1 VGALLDAATALDATY
16 HMGTYARKP
25 VMFVRGE
32 GVRLYD
38 DDGREYLDF
47 VSGIG
52 AVNLGHAHPVV
63 TAAIAEQSAKLVH
76 VSNLFHVEHRAHL
89 AEVIATMAGGNRKVF
104 FANSGTEAVEGAI
117 KLARRWG
124 KLNKGEQC
132 YRIVTAERGFHG
144 RTLGALSATAQP
156 SKQEAFAPLLPGFS
170 AVPLND
176 LAALE
181 ASVDDTVCAVMLE
194 VVQGEGGVYP
204 CTPEYLTAVRA
215 LCDERGVLL
224 ILDEVQTG
232 FFRTGPAFAHQG
244 FDIEPDIMALAK
256 AMANGLPIGAV
267 VATDEV
273 ADAFKPGDH
282 GSTFGGGPVV
292 CAAALA
298 TIHALGEE
306 RLGERAIVVGAYL
319 KNGLMSLAEK
329 TGEVTMVRGLGL
341 MIAAQLSRPIAAQV
355 AAEAL
360 SRGIVLNNIGDSIIR
375 FLPPLV
381 CSEAEIDT
389 LLGTLEAVVRE
400 V

>member
-1 VGALLDAATALDATY
+1 MGELLEATGALDATY
-16 HMGTYARKP
+16 HMGTYARKQ

-32 GVRLYD
+32 GMRLYD

-47 VSGIG
+47 IAGIG
-52 AVNLGHAHPVV
+52 AVNLGHAHPAV
-63 TAAIAEQSAKLVH
+63 TEAVAAQAAKLVH

-89 AEVIATMAGGNRKVF
+89 AEVIATLAGGGRKVF

-124 KLNKGEQC
+124 KLNKGPEC
-132 YRIVTAERGFHG
+132 YRIITAERSFHG
-144 RTLGALSATAQP
+144 RTLGALTATAQP
-156 SKQEAFAPLLPGFS
+156 SKQEAFAPLLPGFGH
-170 AVPLND
+170 VPLND
-176 LAALE
+176 MAALE
-181 ASVDDTVCAVMLE
+181 DAIDDTVCAVMLE

-204 CTPEYLTAVRA
+204 CTPEYLTSVRR

-224 ILDEVQTG
+224 VLDEVQTG
-232 FFRTGPAFAHQG
+232 FFRTGTAFAHQSFG
-244 FDIEPDIMALAK
+244 IRPDIMALAK

-273 ADAFKPGDH
+273 AAAFKPGDH

-298 TIHALGEE
+298 TVGALHSE
-306 RLGERAIVVGAYL
+306 RLGDNAIAMGEYL
-319 KNGLMSLAEK
+319 RDGLAGLAEK
-329 TGEVTMVRGLGL
+329 TGEVAVVRGIGL
-341 MIAAQLSRPIAAQV
+341 MAAAELSRPIAAAV
-355 AAEAL
+355 AAGAL
-360 SRGIVLNNIGDSIIR
+360 ARGLVLNNIGDSIIR

-381 CSEAEIDT
+381 CKEAEIDT
-389 LLGTLEAVVRE
+389 LLETLEAVVGE